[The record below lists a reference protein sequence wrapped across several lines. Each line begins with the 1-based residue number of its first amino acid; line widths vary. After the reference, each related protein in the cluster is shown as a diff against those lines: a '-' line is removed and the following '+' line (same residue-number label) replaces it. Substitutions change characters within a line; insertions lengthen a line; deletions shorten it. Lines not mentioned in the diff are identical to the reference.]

1 MVIVNLV
8 DGADIWMI
16 QRGRSLRFA
25 LEAGERLL
33 LLATSSGRNF
43 KGHKAMQLHVL
54 GLVHHTHPTAAWLAG
69 DPVVRDG
76 LTDHA
81 DRSMARPCYEPYSSK
96 SMKVQLR

>member
-1 MVIVNLV
+1 
-8 DGADIWMI
+8 
-16 QRGRSLRFA
+16 
-25 LEAGERLL
+25 
-33 LLATSSGRNF
+33 
-43 KGHKAMQLHVL
+43 MQLHVL

-96 SMKVQLR
+96 SMKVQLLALGQVGLLVHRESVYLMSFIGRSEP